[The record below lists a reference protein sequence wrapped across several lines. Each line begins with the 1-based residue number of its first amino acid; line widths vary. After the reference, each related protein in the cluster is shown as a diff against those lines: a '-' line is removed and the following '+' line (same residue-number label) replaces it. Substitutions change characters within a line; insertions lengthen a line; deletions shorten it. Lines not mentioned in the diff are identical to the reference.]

1 LPNDTTHYQK
11 ENPMNLIQMYQAS
24 AQSAADSCPE
34 GGTRYAAAK
43 WFWFREEVAA
53 AVIASLI
60 FAVLRG
66 AEICGV
72 HPSVTK
78 GAIGDAIVQLG
89 PIGKN
94 GAYLTP
100 DY

>member
-53 AVIASLI
+53 AVICWLI

-66 AEICGV
+66 AEMLGV
-72 HPSVTK
+72 HSSVLS
-78 GAIGDAIVQLG
+78 GAISDAIYHAG
-89 PIGKN
+89 PIGEN
-94 GAYLTP
+94 GAYLKTEF
-100 DY
+100 